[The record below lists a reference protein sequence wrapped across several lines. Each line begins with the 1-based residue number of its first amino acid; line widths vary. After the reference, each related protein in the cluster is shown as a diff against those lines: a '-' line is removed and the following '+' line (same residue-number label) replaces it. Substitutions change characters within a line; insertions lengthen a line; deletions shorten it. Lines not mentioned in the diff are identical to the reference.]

1 MLKKS
6 ILKSK
11 SKLVLSFITNFFTS
25 IVLVTF
31 IISTFYFI
39 NISNS
44 FNDVNISNINR
55 KKSSKIYDNNGAFI
69 KNLTKEDYENITYDD
84 LPDVFI
90 NALISCE
97 DVRFFMHDGIDI
109 PRLLSAIKND
119 ALSMSLKEG
128 ASTLTQQL
136 VKNMMLT
143 NDKSL
148 TRKLKEMYLSKKIE
162 KLYSKKEILEFYC
175 NYICFDGINHG
186 ISSACIFR
194 IIKDFC
200 KYKIKIKR
208 DNFSRF

>member
-1 MLKKS
+1 M
-6 ILKSK
+6 
-11 SKLVLSFITNFFTS
+11 
-25 IVLVTF
+25 LVTF

-44 FNDVNISNINR
+44 FNEVNISNISR

-69 KNLTKEDYENITYDD
+69 KNLTTEDYENITYDD

-97 DVRFFMHDGIDI
+97 DVRFFMHEGIDI

-162 KLYSKKEILEFYC
+162 KLYSKKEILEFYVNILLVLGC
-175 NYICFDGINHG
+175 PVTAHAELLFI
-186 ISSACIFR
+186 
-194 IIKDFC
+194 
-200 KYKIKIKR
+200 
-208 DNFSRF
+208 